1 MIIITEVEN
10 WFGDLND
17 LIGSLLMERMYE
29 YVIKFEIEIIFDYIN
44 KVDL

>member
-1 MIIITEVEN
+1 MEVEN

-17 LIGSLLMERMYE
+17 LIGLLLMECMYE
-29 YVIKFEIEIIFDYIN
+29 HVIKFEIEIIFDYIN